1 LSGNID
7 GRINRSL
14 TPPEQACTMASI
26 NRFNQ
31 FNYSS
36 YDRLQWQKSRRAD
49 AAAQQARTSA
59 LANNFASI
67 QTNLTMGQGNLF
79 SRIAMSRM
87 SKTA

>member
-1 LSGNID
+1 
-7 GRINRSL
+7 
-14 TPPEQACTMASI
+14 MASI